1 MTTIQF
7 TYMMGVLW
15 LIFAVAVRSGDK
27 SGADWSFIYLVFVI
41 GVVHIVLAIGL
52 FLRGLFLG
60 G

>member
-15 LIFAVAVRSGDK
+15 LIIAVVVSGNRR
-27 SGADWSFIYLVFVI
+27 AEDWSFIYLMFVI

-52 FLRGLFLG
+52 TLRGLFLG